1 MNHDS
6 KPLAVD
12 DVLWAFTVEPNHD
25 KQTFEN
31 YLHEH
36 PAYARE
42 LADLFHQLTRTDLKE
57 QELTDKDRLRIEEA
71 WKQYSGS
78 SGASPENVFVNL
90 SVPALRE
97 LAKFC
102 DVPRQIISAFREQ
115 KVIFASI
122 PKWFLGRLAEGLQTT
137 VDQVKLSL
145 TIPLQSGC
153 VRSYKSDEKP
163 IETEPAT
170 FEKLLIDAQVPA
182 EKRAELMSGKK

>member
-6 KPLAVD
+6 TPLAID

-31 YLHEH
+31 YLRKY
-36 PAYARE
+36 PAHAAE
-42 LADLFHQLTRTDLKE
+42 LTDLLHQLTRTDLKE
-57 QELTDKDRLRIEEA
+57 NELTDKDRLRIDKA
-71 WKQYSGS
+71 WKQYSS
-78 SGASPENVFVNL
+78 SSSVSHENVFVNL

-115 KVIFASI
+115 KVIFPSV
-122 PKWFLGRLAEGLQTT
+122 PKQFLTRLAEGLHTT

-145 TIPLQSGC
+145 TIPLQTTC

-163 IETEPAT
+163 IEAELAT
-170 FEKLLIDAQVPA
+170 FEKLLIDAQIPA
-182 EKRAELMSGKK
+182 EKRAELMSEEK

>member
-6 KPLAVD
+6 KPLAID

-31 YLHEH
+31 YLREY
-36 PAYARE
+36 PAYAGE
-42 LADLFHQLTRTDLKE
+42 LADLLHQLTRTDLKE
-57 QELTDKDRLRIEEA
+57 QQLTEKDRLRIEEA
-71 WKQYSGS
+71 WKQYSRS
-78 SGASPENVFVNL
+78 SGVSHENIFVNL
-90 SVPALRE
+90 SVLAQRE

-102 DVPRQIISAFREQ
+102 EVPRQVIGAFREQ
-115 KVIFASI
+115 KVVFASI
-122 PKWFLGRLAEGLQTT
+122 PQRFLMRLAEGLHTT
-137 VDQVKLSL
+137 VDEVKLSL
-145 TIPLQSGC
+145 TTPLQTTC

-182 EKRAELMSGKK
+182 AKRAELMSEEK

>member
-6 KPLAVD
+6 KPLAID

-31 YLHEH
+31 HLREY
-36 PAYARE
+36 PAYAAE
-42 LADLFHQLTRTDLKE
+42 LADLLHQLTRTDLK
-57 QELTDKDRLRIEEA
+57 QKELTDKDRLRIDEA
-71 WKQYSGS
+71 WKQYSS
-78 SGASPENVFVNL
+78 SSSVSHKNVFVNL

-115 KVIFASI
+115 KVILSST
-122 PKWFLGRLAEGLQTT
+122 PKRFLTRLAEGLHTT
-137 VDQVKLSL
+137 IDQVKLSL
-145 TIPLQSGC
+145 TVPLQTTC

-170 FEKLLIDAQVPA
+170 FEQLLIDAQVPA
-182 EKRAELMSGKK
+182 EKRAELMS

>member
-6 KPLAVD
+6 KSLAID

-31 YLHEH
+31 YLREY
-36 PAYARE
+36 PGYAAE
-42 LADLFHQLTRTDLKE
+42 LADLMHQLTRTDLKE
-57 QELTDKDRLRIEEA
+57 QVLTDKDRHRIEDA
-71 WKQYSGS
+71 WKQYSSS
-78 SGASPENVFVNL
+78 SGMAHENVFLNL
-90 SVPALRE
+90 SVIAQRE

-102 DVPRQIISAFREQ
+102 EVPRQIIGAFREQ
-115 KVIFASI
+115 KVVVSSI
-122 PKWFLGRLAEGLQTT
+122 PQRFLRRLAEGLHTT

-145 TIPLQSGC
+145 TTPLQTTC

-163 IETEPAT
+163 VETEPAT

-182 EKRAELMSGKK
+182 AKRAELMSEEK